1 MCQGDGGSRFSNATL
16 LVCDSD
22 HCGHGLFLARINGT
36 ELQKIT
42 DTGWV
47 EPPIGPGTI
56 TDLVASDLA
65 LSGQSTDGFLSELE
79 IACYLRA
86 GP

>member
-1 MCQGDGGSRFSNATL
+1 MCKGNGSGGFSNATL
-16 LVCDSD
+16 LVCD
-22 HCGHGLFLARINGT
+22 CNYGGHGLFLARINGT

-47 EPPIGPGTI
+47 EPPIGLGTI
-56 TDLVASDLA
+56 TDLEASDLA
-65 LSGQSTDGFLSELE
+65 LPGQSTDGFLSELE